1 MSDGRLWF
9 NTKID
14 NSQVDKGLKELERK
28 IRSSE
33 ESIAKN
39 ENAKLPLVKQLEQ
52 LNKKLTEA
60 KQNLAML
67 KADAAAAQSAML
79 PGASVDDYTRAS
91 SDLPQLQTAIADQ
104 EATIA
109 ALQKQWNTVNGKVEK
124 YDLAIQRANTD
135 IERSNV
141 KAQELSEQLN
151 PAAEKMRTAM
161 DKANRSAE
169 RFGKRL
175 WEIGKSALLFNLIS
189 SGLRSVV
196 KYMGTALKTNS
207 QYTAQLAK
215 LKGALMTAFQPI
227 YEFVL
232 PGLLAVLRILTA
244 IAQFA
249 ANVFSFFSGKTVSE
263 SAKNAEALNEEADA
277 INAVGGAAK
286 DAQKDLLGFDE
297 INRLSDPNAGGG
309 GGGGGGSAAI
319 APDFSN
325 MTDMREDLL
334 NILGIVSAIAAGL
347 LAWKIARTFTDSLS
361 MAAGLALAV
370 ASAFMYGFNWA
381 DAFANGIDWGNLS
394 GMLVGMVGL
403 AVGLGMAFGA
413 VGAALGL
420 LIGSVGLMVT
430 AFTEF
435 ARTGK
440 VTDEM
445 LYAIAAGV
453 LGIGVALSLLTGSWI
468 PAAIGAVV
476 GLVTL
481 LGLQFDGVRN
491 AIGAVI
497 NWVLSL
503 WQTLVNFASWLANNW
518 MAIFGSFSVIGG
530 ETVQTAPMPGI
541 RSVPQLAQ
549 GAVIPPNAPFL
560 AMLGDQRSG
569 TNVEAPL
576 ATIEQ
581 ALRNVMAERGGE
593 GIKIEFVGELAA
605 LARILAPVITRE
617 QNSNAIARGG

>member
-161 DKANRSAE
+161 YKANRSAE

-263 SAKNAEALNEEADA
+263 SVKNAEALNEEADA

>member
-14 NSQVDKGLKELERK
+14 NSQVDKDLKELERK

-33 ESIAKN
+33 DSIAKN

-60 KQNLAML
+60 KRNLAIL

-91 SDLPQLQTAIADQ
+91 SDLPQLQTAITDQ
-104 EATIA
+104 ETAIA
-109 ALQKQWNTVNGKVEK
+109 ALQKQWDTVNGKVEK

-249 ANVFSFFSGKTVSE
+249 ANVFSFFSGKTASE
-263 SAKNAEALNEEADA
+263 SAKNAEALNQEADA

-309 GGGGGGSAAI
+309 GGGGGDSAAI
-319 APDFSN
+319 APDFSG
-325 MTDMREDLL
+325 MTDMSSNLEEILNLVTGIATALL
-334 NILGIVSAIAAGL
+334 T
-347 LAWKIARTFTDSLS
+347 WKIGRAFTNSLLDVV
-361 MAAGLALAV
+361 GLALA
-370 ASAFMYGFNWA
+370 AGGAFMYGFNWA
-381 DAFANGIDWGNLS
+381 DAFANGIDWDNLS
-394 GMLVGMVGL
+394 GMLGGL
-403 AVGLGMAFGA
+403 LVIVLGLGIAFGA
-413 VGAALGL
+413 TGAAIGL
-420 LIGSVGLMVT
+420 LIGSVGLIVL
-430 AFTEF
+430 ALHEF
-435 ARTGK
+435 SETGE

-445 LYAIAAGV
+445 LLTLTAGLIGFGLAISVLTGNPIPALIGLV
-453 LGIGVALSLLTGSWI
+453 LGIGTAFGLTSDSIREAVATAL
-468 PAAIGAVV
+468 
-476 GLVTL
+476 
-481 LGLQFDGVRN
+481 
-491 AIGAVI
+491 

-530 ETVQTAPMPGI
+530 QTVQTAPMPGI